1 VRRLVRSSN
10 RKTTSLNP
18 ASGASSAIQF
28 RYGRSLLAALISVAS
43 VSTLYVSCLG
53 KFPKVHAESV
63 QTNLERLPSFEVA
76 SIKANHSAEG
86 GSAIGAPSP
95 DRFTVTNTSIRR
107 IIEYAY
113 NIQDFQLLG
122 APNWINSEN
131 YDIEAKIE
139 NSLAEKLQTLPRD
152 QRAEQIRLMIQSLLA
167 ERFHLEV
174 SHGTKELPIYALIV
188 TKSGSK
194 LKPTDLP
201 PLNSPTASPGVLQ
214 RRQRTVRNMTT
225 NTGAITQMLMKGQ
238 TVATLAD
245 LLSLE
250 LGRLVTDETGL
261 KGEYDFTLK
270 WTPDNLTANGDSG
283 SAATSS
289 PDSAGQTV
297 FAAIEEQL
305 GLKLE
310 SRKGPVSTISITH
323 VERPSG
329 N

>member
-1 VRRLVRSSN
+1 M
-10 RKTTSLNP
+10 
-18 ASGASSAIQF
+18 F
-28 RYGRSLLAALISVAS
+28 CLARI
-43 VSTLYVSCLG
+43 
-53 KFPKVHAESV
+53 PEVHAKST
-63 QTNLERLPSFEVA
+63 QTNLERPPSFEVA
-76 SIKANHSAEG
+76 SIKPNHSVEG
-86 GSAIGAPSP
+86 RSAIGTPSP
-95 DRFTVTNTSIRR
+95 DRFTITNTSVRR

-113 NIQDFQLLG
+113 NIQDFQLLA
-122 APNWINSEN
+122 APAWINSEN

-167 ERFHLEV
+167 ERFQLEV
-174 SHGTKELPIYALIV
+174 IHGTKELPIYALVV

-201 PLNSPTASPGVLQ
+201 PLNSPAAPTGVLQ
-214 RRQRTVRNMTT
+214 GRQRTVRNMTT
-225 NTGAITQMLMKGQ
+225 NMGASTQMLMKGQ

-270 WTPDNLTANGDSG
+270 WTPENLTANGDPG

-310 SRKGPVSTISITH
+310 SRKGLVDTVVINH
-323 VERPSG
+323 VGRPSG